1 LLERIGVIFC
11 ISIFNIAYSDI
22 TVLIWF
28 REYYRLRSILV
39 FRTFLV
45 TSRLKL
51 VYALDEC
58 CKIYSRLKALHQYQR
73 NQEHYRH
80 KATSVRESICEC
92 HYLTDCHFE
101 CIIYLKVHT
110 QESVGWAFVIWEL
123 LIYLIINS
131 CLNVGFLYTS
141 S

>member
-1 LLERIGVIFC
+1 MLKRIGVIFC
-11 ISIFNIAYSDI
+11 ISIFNIANCDI
-22 TVLIWF
+22 TVLISF
-28 REYYRLRSILV
+28 REYNRLRSILV
-39 FRTFLV
+39 FRTFIV

-51 VYALDEC
+51 VYALDKC
-58 CKIYSRLKALHQYQR
+58 CEINSRLKPLHQYQR
-73 NQEHYRH
+73 NQEHYCH
-80 KATSVRESICEC
+80 KATSVWESICEC

-123 LIYLIINS
+123 LINLIIDS
-131 CLNVGFLYTS
+131 CLNVGLLYTS